1 MRAGHAGSET
11 DAPVISSRRARAIV
25 AIWISLGL
33 HAALI
38 ALVQVSP
45 PASTGAAPAIEAR
58 LVSSHAETAPSLSDG
73 REATETVAP
82 QPTPLAPADVAG
94 ALPAVASPDP
104 PAVSPSAPTEAA
116 PAAAPGEASAP
127 SPGISLPVDLT
138 YYTAREL
145 DVQPRALGRIEPT
158 YPEAADRQQLSG
170 RVRLQV
176 KLEADGRVSD
186 VEVVQADPPGVF
198 DASAIEAFRAA
209 RFVPGQR
216 GDRPVRALL
225 LIEVEY
231 DWEGRR

>member
-1 MRAGHAGSET
+1 MRAGQAGFEA
-11 DAPVISSRRARAIV
+11 DAPVISPPRARPIV
-25 AIWISLGL
+25 AIWISLAL

-45 PASTGAAPAIEAR
+45 PASTGPAPAIEAR
-58 LVSSHAETAPSLSDG
+58 LVPSHAETAASPSAG
-73 REATETVAP
+73 REATETVEP
-82 QPTPLAPADVAG
+82 LPTPLVPAEIAEV
-94 ALPAVASPDP
+94 LPAVATAEP
-104 PAVSPSAPTEAA
+104 PAAPPSIPTEAS
-116 PAAAPGEASAP
+116 PAAAPSEASAP

-145 DVQPRALGRIEPT
+145 DVQPRARGRIEPA

-198 DASAIEAFRAA
+198 EASAVEAFRAA
-209 RFVPGQR
+209 RFLPAQR
-216 GDRPVRALL
+216 GGRPVRALL
-225 LIEVEY
+225 QIEVEY